1 MSENPFVYLVDICEI
16 CSLVKLPREM
26 REGII
31 NNGFFGV
38 NPIINTNNKWSGTS
52 VGIELDSLQGEIA
65 IAHTWKRL
73 QTLGRLNQIK
83 AYRSTAS

>member
-1 MSENPFVYLVDICEI
+1 
-16 CSLVKLPREM
+16 M

-38 NPIINTNNKWSGTS
+38 DAIIDADNEWSGAS
-52 VGIELDSLQGEIA
+52 VGIKLDSLQVEIT
-65 IAHTWKRL
+65 ISHTRERL
-73 QTLGRLNQIK
+73 QALGRFNQIK